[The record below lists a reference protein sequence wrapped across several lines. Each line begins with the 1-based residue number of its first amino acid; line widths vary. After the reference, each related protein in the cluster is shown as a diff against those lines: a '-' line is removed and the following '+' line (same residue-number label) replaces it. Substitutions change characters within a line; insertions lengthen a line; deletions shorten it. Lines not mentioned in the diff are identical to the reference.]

1 MFKLEAFKKLYLARL
16 EEFSKTIFSPERIA
30 RQVDEVAAAIRPA
43 VQEESESKLERFDKL
58 VAGQTL
64 ERGGSPPFG
73 GGRIKPIKPFT
84 IVRAES
90 VLEQLAGKSE
100 GQTPNG
106 GFPGGGRGPGRP
118 GGSGLGM
125 MHSRTFLR
133 VLDQNKDASVTKAEF
148 TEGFARLF
156 DTWNTDKIG
165 YLTLQQ
171 VRAGI
176 EKDLRH
182 PLLVPPRSVAAPATL
197 IVLAM
202 VVPADAALMAPAKG
216 QTLLFPNNDL

>member
-1 MFKLEAFKKLYLARL
+1 MFKLEAFKKLYLARF
-16 EEFSKTIFSPERIA
+16 EEFGKTIFSPERLA
-30 RQVDEVAAAIRPA
+30 RQVDEVAAVIRPA
-43 VQEESESKLERFDKL
+43 VQEESQSKLERFDKL
-58 VAGQTL
+58 VAGETL

-84 IVRAES
+84 IVRTES

-100 GQTPNG
+100 GLTPNG
-106 GFPGGGRGPGRP
+106 GFPGGGPGRS

-148 TEGFARLF
+148 TQGFARLF
-156 DTWNTDKIG
+156 EAWNTDKSG

-171 VRAGI
+171 LRSGI
-176 EKDLRH
+176 EKDLS
-182 PLLVPPRSVAAPATL
+182 PSSDGFSPFGGGPPGNREERP
-197 IVLAM
+197 
-202 VVPADAALMAPAKG
+202 
-216 QTLLFPNNDL
+216 